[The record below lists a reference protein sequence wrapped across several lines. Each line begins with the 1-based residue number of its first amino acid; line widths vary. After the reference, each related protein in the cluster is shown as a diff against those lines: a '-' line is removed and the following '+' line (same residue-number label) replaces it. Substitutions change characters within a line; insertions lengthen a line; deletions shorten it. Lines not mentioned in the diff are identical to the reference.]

1 MPNQSYHHGDL
12 KAALISTG
20 LKLLDQEGYEGFSL
34 RKVAKACNVSQ
45 TAPYRHFKNKEELI
59 AAITAE
65 ALQAFYDALEQAV
78 TQYQEQPKQQLVEMG
93 VAYIKFFVENPEYLR
108 LLFLSSF
115 EVKIK
120 PFYQCIQKDQEVKD
134 PFRTFY
140 DTLNRFTEAYPT
152 LAFSSNELLV
162 YSWGLVHGIAI
173 LIANKDVPIEGDYL
187 AFSRNIIENAF
198 RPFA

>member
-12 KAALISTG
+12 KAALIKAG

-59 AAITAE
+59 AAITVE
-65 ALQAFYDALEQAV
+65 ALRAFNNALDEAIKLH
-78 TQYQEQPKQQLVEMG
+78 PDNPRKQLTEMG

-108 LLFLSSF
+108 LLFLSNLK
-115 EVKIK
+115 EKMQ
-120 PFYQCIQKDQEVKD
+120 PFYQCSSYAPDERD
-134 PFRTFY
+134 PFQTFY
-140 DTLNRFTEAYPT
+140 DTLVKCSDADPEQPIGNKEFM
-152 LAFSSNELLV
+152 L

-173 LIANKDVPIEGDYL
+173 LIANKDVPMDEDYV
-187 AFSRNIIENAF
+187 AISRNILENSF
-198 RPFA
+198 LGMS